1 MNDRFILTES
11 FSEFFKRENAIRNLE
26 KMYAYDLLCLE
37 QIIEEG
43 MFGNL
48 AKSFSQVAQKAKA
61 NIQSTAADLKTKAKD
76 TVKNVSQQ
84 AKDKVQNV
92 KQFAGDK
99 LQQMFS
105 SLIVKA
111 IKSNKTEADKV
122 AKGLQDIANNP
133 DKLRQNATEGEKL
146 LNGGDVKQE
155 SYYSNANFLIES
167 LYSSLY
173 KTVNLQ
179 EAARKAVKSAK
190 TAKNSKSVKP
200 SGSSGRSLKPIED
213 QLIQILST
221 YKSDQAKQNAL
232 SKFNQNI
239 SKKIGV
245 AQSANQAPQ
254 TQQPTQAPA
263 QQPQQ
268 AQAQPKQAEQQAQPQ
283 SQEQKAEQPQDNK
296 AEGKGGL
303 FKKAIEF
310 VKNNPNLTSGAVI
323 ALVSAIALATGG
335 TATLIPL
342 IYSGLTGATLA
353 GGADAAKQKL
363 AGVGGAFASGGIEAA
378 KQKIK
383 DNKVDLK
390 SVGSSA
396 LKGAATGMAIG
407 GVKKAASAVADVF
420 SGDDNTENNNQKPNN
435 SNSSNKNA
443 WDRYAHQKANAMGY
457 QQDIARATGV
467 KDFVLKGGI
476 PYDSQGHK
484 LDISDETL
492 DKLVKKHNMGDAVM
506 TKSNIQAAV
515 ERGKIPVKK
524 GGIHDF

>member
-1 MNDRFILTES
+1 MDDRFILTES
-11 FSEFFKRENAIRNLE
+11 FSEYFNREKSIRNLE

-43 MFGNL
+43 MFSNL
-48 AKSFSQVAQKAKA
+48 AKYAQKAKT
-61 NIQSTAADLKTKAKD
+61 NIQSTATNLKSKVTD

-84 AKDKVQNV
+84 AKDTVQNV

-111 IKSNKTEADKV
+111 IKSNKTEANKV
-122 AKGLQDIANNP
+122 AKELEKISKNP
-133 DKLRQNATEGEKL
+133 DELRKNAVEGEKL
-146 LNGGDVKQE
+146 LSGNTIKQE
-155 SYYSNANFLIES
+155 SYYSNTNFLIES

-173 KTVNLQ
+173 RTVNLN
-179 EAARKAVKSAK
+179 EAVKK
-190 TAKNSKSVKP
+190 TAKATKNSKSVKT
-200 SGSSGRSLKPIED
+200 SGTARRSLKSIED

-221 YKSDQAKQNAL
+221 YKSDQARQNAL

-245 AQSANQAPQ
+245 AQSANQSTQA
-254 TQQPTQAPA
+254 QQPTQASA
-263 QQPQQ
+263 QQQKPQV
-268 AQAQPKQAEQQAQPQ
+268 KSQAQPQ
-283 SQEQKAEQPQDNK
+283 SQEQQAEQPQDNK
-296 AEGKGGL
+296 SEGKGGL

-353 GGADAAKQKL
+353 GGVDAAKQKL

-443 WDRYAHQKANAMGY
+443 WARYAHEKANQIRY

-506 TKSNIQAAV
+506 TKSNIQAGI
-515 ERGKIPVKK
+515 ERGKMPVKK
-524 GGIHDF
+524 GGINDF